1 MDPPNW
7 NAPPGAGAAATGATV
22 LAAVPPK
29 AKVAAGLVAVV
40 PKENTPPAASGFC
53 GTAAPKLNGVAAATG
68 LGASDLPK
76 EKVGAAEALEVAP
89 NAGAAVVLPKRL
101 A

>member
-1 MDPPNW
+1 
-7 NAPPGAGAAATGATV
+7 V

-29 AKVAAGLVAVV
+29 AKVDAGLGAVV
-40 PKENTPPAASGFC
+40 PKENTPPATSGF
-53 GTAAPKLNGVAAATG
+53 GGAVAPKLNGVAAATG
-68 LGASDLPK
+68 LEASDLPK

-89 NAGAAVVLPKRL
+89 NAGAALPKRL